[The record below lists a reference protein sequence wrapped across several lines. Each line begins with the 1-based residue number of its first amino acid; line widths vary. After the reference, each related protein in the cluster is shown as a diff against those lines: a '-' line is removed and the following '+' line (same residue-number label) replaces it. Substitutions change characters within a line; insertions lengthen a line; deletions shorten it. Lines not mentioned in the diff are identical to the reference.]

1 MTKLSI
7 KTLSLALVFIAIF
20 LLSADCIYASKAEPE
35 AFSLYGAIES
45 NVNFWGKIYTEYP
58 SSQGVIHDKW
68 RMDIIYGVVDLKS
81 SDIAGSRKINRK
93 RVKAAKA
100 KYKAI
105 LEKLARRQPPSSPEE
120 QHVAELFGTK
130 AVPKDF
136 RNAMRNLRCQVGQ
149 KDRFR
154 EGIIRS
160 GAYIEEIKSI
170 FRHHGLPQDLAYL
183 PHVESSYNP
192 GAYSKSGASGIWQFT
207 RSTGKK
213 FMAVGSAIDERQD
226 PITASH
232 AAARL
237 LKENYQKL
245 KNWPMAITAY
255 NHGVAGLKR
264 ALRKKGS
271 YEAIVT
277 QYRSRR
283 FRFASR
289 NFYSEFIAAR
299 EAAMNYPDYF
309 GDLKLD
315 VPTPTRDI
323 VLEGFASFPE
333 VVHHFNLDPAAV
345 GRLNP
350 ALRKPVLR
358 GQRYI
363 PKGYRLRLPAVSDGD
378 ADRLVAEIP
387 AALYKPQPKDGQY
400 YMVRN
405 GDTAGKIAK
414 AHGVKLRDLIAA
426 NNLSSNAT
434 IYVNQKIKIPL
445 LEVQNLLIASA
456 AIHAVK
462 KGRNDAENSK
472 NVESKNQPKT
482 GLPTDLWLAA
492 KPVVSIPAERDV
504 FKNNLTISSVGM
516 HNDQPVGVI
525 QVEVEETLGHYAE
538 WLEVPASQIRRLNK
552 IRYGRALPLNKKIKI
567 PLHRV
572 TGDKFEKRRIEY
584 HNELA
589 DNFFTAYRIERL
601 VPYTIKKGDSIW
613 KLTRV
618 DFEIPLW
625 LLKRYNSALDFG
637 SLIPSQMLYIP
648 IVQKTI

>member
-1 MTKLSI
+1 MTKLFI
-7 KTLSLALVFIAIF
+7 KNISFVLVFVAIF
-20 LLSADCIYASKAEPE
+20 LLSVNSICASEADSETFP
-35 AFSLYGAIES
+35 LYRAIEP
-45 NVNFWGKIYTEYP
+45 NVNFWGKVYTEYS

-68 RMDIIYGVVDLKS
+68 RMDIIYGVIDLKS
-81 SDIAGSRKINRK
+81 PDLAGGRKINRQ
-93 RVKAAKA
+93 RIKAAKA
-100 KYKAI
+100 KYRAI
-105 LEKLARRQPPSSPEE
+105 LDKLARGHSPSALVE
-120 QHVAELFGTK
+120 QHIAELFGPK
-130 AVPKDF
+130 ATPKDF
-136 RNAMRNLRCQVGQ
+136 RSAMRNLRCQVGQ

-154 EGIIRS
+154 AGIIRS

-170 FRHHGLPQDLAYL
+170 FIQYGLPEDLAYL

-192 GAYSKSGASGIWQFT
+192 KAYSKFGASGIWQFT
-207 RSTGKK
+207 RATGKK
-213 FMAVGSAIDERQD
+213 FMAVGVAVDERQD
-226 PITASH
+226 PIIASH

-245 KNWPMAITAY
+245 KNWPLAITAY

-271 YEAIVT
+271 YEVIVT

-289 NFYSEFIAAR
+289 NFYSEFVAAR
-299 EAAMNYPDYF
+299 EAAKNYLDYF
-309 GDLKLD
+309 GNLKLD
-315 VPTPTRDI
+315 IPIPTRDI
-323 VLEGFASFPE
+323 VLAGFASFPE
-333 VVHHFNLDPAAV
+333 VVHYFNLDPAAV

-358 GQRYI
+358 GQQYI
-363 PKGYRLRLPAVSDGD
+363 PKGYRLRFPAVSDGD
-378 ADRLVAEIP
+378 TDHLVAGIP
-387 AALYKPQPKDGQY
+387 VELYKQQPKDGQY
-400 YMVRN
+400 YRVRN

-414 AHGVKLRDLIAA
+414 AHGIKLRDLIAA
-426 NNLSSNAT
+426 NNLSSKAT

-445 LEVQNLLIASA
+445 FEAQNLLIASA
-456 AIHAVK
+456 AIHAAK
-462 KGRNDAENSK
+462 KSRVDTKNSTDAKS
-472 NVESKNQPKT
+472 VNQART
-482 GLPTDLWLAA
+482 GPPMDLWLAA
-492 KPVVSIPAERDV
+492 KPAVSVPAEKDI

-516 HNDQPVGVI
+516 HNDQPFGVI

-572 TGDKFEKRRIEY
+572 TGDKFEERRIEY

-589 DNFFTAYRIERL
+589 DNYFAAYRIERL

-637 SLIPSQMLYIP
+637 SLIPAQKLYIP
-648 IVQKTI
+648 IVEKTT